1 MAEVGDRRVRRTRRN
16 LTEALIGLILERGY
30 EATTV
35 QDILDRADIGRST
48 FYAHFRDKEA
58 LLLSCFDDLRE
69 DLRRDLDAMT
79 PGVQPRDPAQP
90 SIVVFAHAYRHRR
103 IYQALCGHGGGTI
116 VYRHLHTLVAAA
128 LRAHLAPH
136 LTASGSPIPADAIAE
151 FYTSGLLGI
160 LTWWVDQSF
169 PHGPVHV
176 AQMYG
181 AMANPGIVAVIGH
194 QPSDTPPPSAST
206 RPADRHIGRG
216 GNRATPTTAVRP
228 AEPAATTRSETMD

>member
-16 LTEALIGLILERGY
+16 LTDALIALILERGY
-30 EATTV
+30 QATTV

-79 PGVQPRDPAQP
+79 PGVEPRDSAQP

-103 IYQALCGHGGGTI
+103 IYRALCGRRGGTI
-116 VYRHLHTLVAAA
+116 VHGHLHALVAAA

-136 LTASGSPIPADAIAE
+136 LAASGSPIPADAIAE
-151 FYTSGLLGI
+151 FYTCGLLGI
-160 LTWWVDQSF
+160 LTWWVEQGF

-194 QPSDTPPPSAST
+194 PPPSDTSP
-206 RPADRHIGRG
+206 
-216 GNRATPTTAVRP
+216 
-228 AEPAATTRSETMD
+228 ATTNAPKR

>member
-1 MAEVGDRRVRRTRRN
+1 MVEVGDRRVRRTRRN

-48 FYAHFRDKEA
+48 FYAHYRDKEA
-58 LLLSCFDDLRE
+58 LLLSCFDELRE

-79 PGVQPRDPAQP
+79 PAVPPRDPAQP
-90 SIVVFAHAYRHRR
+90 SLVVFAHAYRHRR
-103 IYQALCGHGGGTI
+103 IYRALCGHRGGNI
-116 VYRHLHTLVAAA
+116 VHRHLHALVAAA

-136 LTASGSPIPADAIAE
+136 LAASGSPIPADAIAE

-160 LTWWVDQSF
+160 LTWWVGQGF
-169 PHGPVHV
+169 PHGPVHI

-194 QPSDTPPPSAST
+194 QPPSGT
-206 RPADRHIGRG
+206 L
-216 GNRATPTTAVRP
+216 PTTTKTPKR
-228 AEPAATTRSETMD
+228 

>member
-30 EATTV
+30 DAITV

-69 DLRRDLDAMT
+69 DMRRDLDAMT
-79 PGVQPRDPAQP
+79 PGVEPRDSGQP
-90 SIVVFAHAYRHRR
+90 SIVVFTHAYRHRR
-103 IYQALCGHGGGTI
+103 VYRALCGRRGGNI
-116 VYRHLHTLVAAA
+116 VYGHLHTLIAAA
-128 LRAHLAPH
+128 LRAHLAPR
-136 LTASGSPIPADAIAE
+136 LAASGSSIPADAIAE

-160 LTWWVDQSF
+160 LSWWVNQGF
-169 PHGPVHV
+169 PDGPVRV

-181 AMANPGIVAVIGH
+181 AMADPGMAAVIGH
-194 QPSDTPPPSAST
+194 LAPSDTSPL
-206 RPADRHIGRG
+206 
-216 GNRATPTTAVRP
+216 
-228 AEPAATTRSETMD
+228 TTRAARR

>member
-1 MAEVGDRRVRRTRRN
+1 MADVGDRRVRRTRRN
-16 LTEALIGLILERGY
+16 LAEALIGLILERGY
-30 EATTV
+30 EAITV

-48 FYAHFRDKEA
+48 FYAHFRDKDA

-79 PGVQPRDPAQP
+79 PGVAPHDPAQP
-90 SIVVFAHAYRHRR
+90 SIVVFAHAYQHRR
-103 IYQALCGHGGGTI
+103 IYRALCGRHGGTI
-116 VYRHLHTLVAAA
+116 VYRHLHALVAAA

-136 LTASGSPIPADAIAE
+136 LAASGSPIPADAIAE

-160 LTWWVDQSF
+160 LTWWVDQGF

-181 AMANPGIVAVIGH
+181 AMANPGITAVIGH
-194 QPSDTPPPSAST
+194 PPPSAT
-206 RPADRHIGRG
+206 QL
-216 GNRATPTTAVRP
+216 
-228 AEPAATTRSETMD
+228 ATTNAPRRGHRAR